1 MNLAKLWLRGPD
13 DWHARFFRISNDINE
28 KVCGWASCSAS
39 LLSLWKLEDWPVWA
53 QPGASLDSYRL
64 YVKSVLSNSYL
75 GWWSSIMLQHKAQIP
90 YSQFACSPAAS
101 ICMWRRWSL
110 TAAALSGMR
119 SFCRL
124 RCGQLVS
131 KHLNRSKSMAL
142 IQYCIFCDQRIR
154 NATVHCL
161 VKCRRWRH
169 FRLDLCK
176 AMSCRPGDSGQVFAL
191 GALRA
196 DSQPVVEIMCIWAAE
211 LDRCCYQFWQ
221 EG

>member
-1 MNLAKLWLRGPD
+1 MHL
-13 DWHARFFRISNDINE
+13 
-28 KVCGWASCSAS
+28 
-39 LLSLWKLEDWPVWA
+39 PVWA
-53 QPGASLDSYRL
+53 HRL
-64 YVKSVLSNSYL
+64 CHSGLRFTRVSTSMSTRNEMAV
-75 GWWSSIMLQHKAQIP
+75 
-90 YSQFACSPAAS
+90 
-101 ICMWRRWSL
+101 
-110 TAAALSGMR
+110 TGMR

-124 RCGQLVS
+124 RCGQLVL

-191 GALRA
+191 GALPA